1 MQNNPTAIILAL
13 EYHVADDWYGRNYR
27 VVLTLDNI
35 VGFNTVAEAKKYRG
49 AFVKYFNKNQGKTN
63 KIKMKVADVEIGEL
77 GTFLTYKYNSFGPSY
92 SCTNLY
98 RTINDIEKV

>member
-1 MQNNPTAIILAL
+1 MNNPTAIILAL
-13 EYHVADDWYGRNYR
+13 EYHVADNWYGKNYR
-27 VVLTLDNI
+27 VVLSPDGI
-35 VGFNTVAEAKKYRG
+35 VGFSTIAEAKKYRG

-63 KIKMKVADVEIGEL
+63 KIKMKAADVNIGKLEN
-77 GTFLTYKYNSFGPSY
+77 FLTYKYYGAGPSY

>member
-13 EYHVADDWYGRNYR
+13 KYHVDDNWYGQNYR
-27 VVLTLDNI
+27 VVLSPDGI
-35 VGFNTVAEAKKYRG
+35 VGFNTITEAKKYRG

-63 KIKMKVADVEIGEL
+63 KIKMKVADVKIGEL
-77 GTFLTYKYNSFGPSY
+77 GTFPTYIYCSAGPSY

-98 RTINDIEKV
+98 RTLNDIK